1 MTYFMADN
9 RLKGKFDLK
18 VIVYFLSFAEQA
30 LAYYLGFC
38 LVRVN
43 PGTVYTCCSVLTNSR
58 IFETL
63 SKQNKT
69 LRLIIWSVILL
80 FNEDSFEFYNF
91 FCQWWMSCWD
101 CRSLKL
107 LMQDLRRYKQLVVEM
122 EICKSARKSWS

>member
-1 MTYFMADN
+1 MTYFMANN

-69 LRLIIWSVILL
+69 LRLIIWSVIIL
-80 FNEDSFEFYNF
+80 FNEDSFEFYNI
-91 FCQWWMSCWD
+91 FCHWWMSCWD